1 MSEKI
6 NVSFAGCGFLGLY
19 HLGVTSCLKTYA
31 PQLKANRVSMSLK
44 VELGKH
50 SESFEM
56 FPLEQDLKIP
66 PTIRKS
72 TFFACL
78 HRLFGGRRRGWLIE
92 GVVTNEFC
100 FVCCLLI
107 NLQWWEMVVNNLLF
121 TFVSGYH

>member
-44 VELGKH
+44 VELGKL

-66 PTIRKS
+66 LTIFES
-72 TFFACL
+72 TFFASL
-78 HRLFGGRRRGWLIE
+78 HRLFWGKERGGG
-92 GVVTNEFC
+92 G
-100 FVCCLLI
+100 
-107 NLQWWEMVVNNLLF
+107 
-121 TFVSGYH
+121 